1 MVYYR
6 TYRPQKISDL
16 DKTDVRER
24 LSSVF
29 SHGEV
34 PHAFLFIGPRGT
46 GKTSAARIVAKMLN
60 CSKLEIR
67 DLKVDTEG
75 GLLDDVKEE
84 KTTRTSKHQKIELQH
99 PPSNFQHQISNT
111 EPCNRCENCLAIAQG
126 NHIDVYEIDA
136 ASNRGIDEIR
146 DLRERIS
153 LSPAMGKKKVYIID
167 EVHMLTTEAFNALL
181 KTLEE
186 PPAHVSFILATTEA
200 HKLPKTIV
208 SRCFVLRFSRAS
220 DEEIIRSLRRVVT
233 GEKLAISDDALS
245 VIARAADGSF
255 RDATKLLEQA
265 ASEGKFETNEI
276 EKLTGAYFDDAIL
289 QLLSAKKTKKAL
301 EYIQQREKEGV
312 DFNSFIAALIEQVH
326 GLLLAK
332 HGIKNYSPR
341 SASYR
346 PSRDGFGEAGEL
358 RVTNYESLTND
369 DLQMLIKLLSRAY
382 LETKTSFIPSLP
394 LELAVI
400 EYCSA

>member
-1 MVYYR
+1 GGKLDNEVGLSDNLKEK
-6 TYRPQKISDL
+6 KIIHPSKNQPIKL
-16 DKTDVRER
+16 QNQ
-24 LSSVF
+24 
-29 SHGEV
+29 
-34 PHAFLFIGPRGT
+34 
-46 GKTSAARIVAKMLN
+46 TSNLQLQTSRI
-60 CSKLEIR
+60 
-67 DLKVDTEG
+67 
-75 GLLDDVKEE
+75 
-84 KTTRTSKHQKIELQH
+84 
-99 PPSNFQHQISNT
+99 
-111 EPCNRCENCLAIAQG
+111 EPCNQCENCLAIARG

-153 LSPAMGKKKVYIID
+153 LSPAMGRKKVYIID

-186 PPAHVSFILATTEA
+186 PPPHVSFILATTEA

-208 SRCFVLRFSRAS
+208 SRCFVLRFTRAN

-265 ASEGKFETNEI
+265 VSERALEKKEI
-276 EKLTGAYFDDAIL
+276 EKLTGAYFDDEIL
-289 QLLSAKKTKKAL
+289 LLLSAKKTKEAL
-301 EYIQQREKEGV
+301 EYIQQRETDGV
-312 DFNSFIAALIEQVH
+312 DFIALIAGLVERLH
-326 GLLLAK
+326 GMLLAK
-332 HGIKNYSPR
+332 HGI
-341 SASYR
+341 
-346 PSRDGFGEAGEL
+346 EL
-358 RVTNYESLTND
+358 ND
-369 DLQMLIKLLSRAY
+369 QTINLPNDQFKTDDIDRLIRLLSRAY

-400 EYCSA
+400 EYCNT

>member
-16 DKTDVRER
+16 DKADVRER

-29 SHGEV
+29 SRGEV

-46 GKTSAARIVAKMLN
+46 GKTSAARIVAKLLN
-60 CSKLEIR
+60 CEKLEVGNSKIDR
-67 DLKVDTEG
+67 EVGLSDNLKKKKMSSPSKNQHIK
-75 GLLDDVKEE
+75 LHNQ
-84 KTTRTSKHQKIELQH
+84 TSNLQLQT
-99 PPSNFQHQISNT
+99 SRI
-111 EPCNRCENCLAIAQG
+111 EPCNQCENCLAIARG

-153 LSPAMGKKKVYIID
+153 LSPAMGRKKVYIID

-186 PPAHVSFILATTEA
+186 PPPHVSFILATTEA

-208 SRCFVLRFSRAS
+208 SRCFVLRFTRAN
-220 DEEIIRSLRRVVT
+220 DEEIIRSLRRVVN

-265 ASEGKFETNEI
+265 VSERALEKKEI
-276 EKLTGAYFDDAIL
+276 EKLTGAYFDDEIL
-289 QLLSAKKTKKAL
+289 LLLSAKKTKEAL
-301 EYIQQREKEGV
+301 EYIQQRETDGV
-312 DFNSFIAALIEQVH
+312 DFIALIAGLVERLH
-326 GLLLAK
+326 GMLLAK
-332 HGIKNYSPR
+332 HGI
-341 SASYR
+341 
-346 PSRDGFGEAGEL
+346 EL
-358 RVTNYESLTND
+358 ND
-369 DLQMLIKLLSRAY
+369 QTINLPNDQFKTDDIDRLIRLLSRAY

-400 EYCSA
+400 EYCNT